1 MKDISNKVSENSKL
15 AQDVQKTYFDKKQ
28 DKKLSELPEL
38 KVGDAVLRYDKCRKR
53 KKNGGLKLAWI
64 GPYKIAKIC
73 KAGNYKLSSGEG
85 NILPGAY
92 KRELI
97 KKHQDK
103 RKSFKSHSL
112 LLANLSVSLLYS
124 C

>member
-53 KKNGGLKLAWI
+53 KKNGGLKPAWI

-85 NILPGAY
+85 KEIYYLEHT
-92 KRELI
+92 RENLS
-97 KKHQDK
+97 
-103 RKSFKSHSL
+103 KSTKINVSHSRVIHSFL
-112 LLANLSVSLLYS
+112 QI
-124 C
+124 